1 MARIQPVHQN
11 AADAN
16 TAELLQN
23 VEKKM
28 GKVINILGTM
38 AQSPAVL
45 KSFLGFSQSLS
56 EGNLPL
62 PVRERIALAIG
73 EATGCNYCIA
83 AHTVLAQK
91 AGLTDEEILDAR
103 RGTASDEKVAVA
115 LDLALKIG
123 KTHGFVSDEDIERAR
138 SMGYSDG
145 DICEIVASV
154 ALNLFTNYFN
164 HVAETEIDFPEVASL
179 SA

>member
-1 MARIQPVHQN
+1 
-11 AADAN
+11 
-16 TAELLQN
+16 
-23 VEKKM
+23 M

-38 AQSPAVL
+38 AQSSAVL
-45 KSFLGFSQSLS
+45 KSFLGFSQALS
-56 EGNLPL
+56 EGSLPL
-62 PVRERIALAIG
+62 AVRERIALAIG
-73 EATGCNYCIA
+73 EATGCKYCIA
-83 AHTVLAQK
+83 AHTVLARK

-103 RGTASDEKVAVA
+103 RGTASNDKVAVA
-115 LDLALKIG
+115 LELTLKIV
-123 KTHGFVSDEDIERAR
+123 KTQGFVGDEDIERAR

-164 HVAETEIDFPEVASL
+164 HVAETDIDFPAVPAL

>member
-1 MARIQPVHQN
+1 MARIQPVQQST
-11 AADAN
+11 ADAD

-23 VEKKM
+23 VGKKM

-38 AQSPAVL
+38 AQSSAVL
-45 KSFLGFSQSLS
+45 KAFLGFSEALS
-56 EGNLPL
+56 AGTLSVPL
-62 PVRERIALAIG
+62 RERIALAIG

-91 AGLTDEEILDAR
+91 AGLADKEILDAR

-115 LDLALKIG
+115 LDLALKIV
-123 KTHGFVSDEDIERAR
+123 KTQGYVSDEDIERVR
-138 SMGYSDG
+138 SLGYSDG
-145 DICEIVASV
+145 DICEIVATV

-164 HVAETEIDFPEVASL
+164 HVVETEIDFPAVPAL